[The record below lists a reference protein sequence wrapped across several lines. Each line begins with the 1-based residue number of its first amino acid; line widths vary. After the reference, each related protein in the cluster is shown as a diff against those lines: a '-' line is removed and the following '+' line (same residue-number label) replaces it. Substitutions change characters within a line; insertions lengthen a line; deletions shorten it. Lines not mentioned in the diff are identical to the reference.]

1 MEAALDY
8 VSDYLED
15 QKKGQGDLF
24 GDLAEEEK
32 NFTDFQFKKIADI
45 PNMELLNMEKECIGC
60 YVSGHPLEDDADL
73 LKKYQTAK
81 TTDFYLDEETG
92 EIIPSSK
99 KRGRQPNPDR
109 ENKNETNEK
118 QASGGRRT
126 YKQIT
131 EDMQKII
138 DARDEEIKELKAAN
152 RKLKSKLNRIT
163 SIVES
168 DD

>member
-1 MEAALDY
+1 MAIIY
-8 VSDYLED
+8 VKNKKTGRRYAYESTSVWNPELKQPRAKRKYL
-15 QKKGQGDLF
+15 G
-24 GDLAEEEK
+24 
-32 NFTDFQFKKIADI
+32 
-45 PNMELLNMEKECIGC
+45 
-60 YVSGHPLEDDADL
+60 VV
-73 LKKYQTAK
+73 
-81 TTDFYLDEETG
+81 DEETG
-92 EIIPSSK
+92 EIIPSRK

-152 RKLKSKLNRIT
+152 RKLRSKINRIAAV
-163 SIVES
+163 IES

>member
-1 MEAALDY
+1 MAIIY
-8 VSDYLED
+8 VKNKKTGRRYAYESTSVWNPELKQPRAKRKYL
-15 QKKGQGDLF
+15 G
-24 GDLAEEEK
+24 
-32 NFTDFQFKKIADI
+32 
-45 PNMELLNMEKECIGC
+45 
-60 YVSGHPLEDDADL
+60 VV
-73 LKKYQTAK
+73 
-81 TTDFYLDEETG
+81 DEETG

>member
-1 MEAALDY
+1 MAIIY
-8 VSDYLED
+8 VKNKKTGRRYAYESTSVWNPELKQPRAKRKYL
-15 QKKGQGDLF
+15 G
-24 GDLAEEEK
+24 
-32 NFTDFQFKKIADI
+32 
-45 PNMELLNMEKECIGC
+45 
-60 YVSGHPLEDDADL
+60 VV
-73 LKKYQTAK
+73 
-81 TTDFYLDEETG
+81 DEETG

-118 QASGGRRT
+118 QAFGGRRT

>member
-1 MEAALDY
+1 MAIIY
-8 VSDYLED
+8 VKNKKTGRRYAYESTSVWNPELKQPRAKRKYL
-15 QKKGQGDLF
+15 G
-24 GDLAEEEK
+24 
-32 NFTDFQFKKIADI
+32 
-45 PNMELLNMEKECIGC
+45 
-60 YVSGHPLEDDADL
+60 VV
-73 LKKYQTAK
+73 
-81 TTDFYLDEETG
+81 DEETG

-152 RKLKSKLNRIT
+152 TKLKSKLNWIT

>member
-1 MEAALDY
+1 MKLFPQAKNE
-8 VSDYLED
+8 
-15 QKKGQGDLF
+15 GD
-24 GDLAEEEK
+24 
-32 NFTDFQFKKIADI
+32 
-45 PNMELLNMEKECIGC
+45 
-60 YVSGHPLEDDADL
+60 S
-73 LKKYQTAK
+73 
-81 TTDFYLDEETG
+81 
-92 EIIPSSK
+92 
-99 KRGRQPNPDR
+99 PNPDR

-152 RKLKSKLNRIT
+152 RKLRSKINRIAAV
-163 SIVES
+163 IES

>member
-1 MEAALDY
+1 MAIIY
-8 VSDYLED
+8 VKNKKTGRRYAYESTSVWNPELKQPRAKRKYL
-15 QKKGQGDLF
+15 G
-24 GDLAEEEK
+24 
-32 NFTDFQFKKIADI
+32 
-45 PNMELLNMEKECIGC
+45 
-60 YVSGHPLEDDADL
+60 VV
-73 LKKYQTAK
+73 
-81 TTDFYLDEETG
+81 DEETG

-152 RKLKSKLNRIT
+152 RKLKKQIKQDH
-163 SIVES
+163 IYCGI
-168 DD
+168 